1 MTDIRYATNGELYE
15 IYKTDTKAQ
24 KYAAL
29 EEMAAKQTKTFYD
42 QMREKWVGKTIMYRG
57 EWHTVVD
64 VDHNGGILIDLA
76 DSVKNDTAI
85 KPSDIEAIR

>member
-1 MTDIRYATNGELYE
+1 MTIKEKLQLMDE
-15 IYKTDTKAQ
+15 TKARND
-24 KYAAL
+24 ARCA
-29 EEMAAKQTKTFYD
+29 EMAAKQTKTFYD
-42 QMREKWVGKTIMYRG
+42 QMREKWMGKTVMYRG

-76 DSVKNDTAI
+76 DSVKNNTAI